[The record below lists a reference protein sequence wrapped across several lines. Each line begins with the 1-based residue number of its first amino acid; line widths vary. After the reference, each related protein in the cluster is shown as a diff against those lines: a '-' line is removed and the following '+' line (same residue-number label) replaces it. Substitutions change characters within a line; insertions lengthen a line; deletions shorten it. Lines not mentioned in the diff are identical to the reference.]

1 VKATYSPCKEQSTR
15 GVRGEGPLFLPH
27 PWHKLEKFHFRL
39 IARLDVAA
47 RAAFAKEFVA
57 LHTLETMTQ
66 AQIDGQ
72 KFAEL
77 LLMEFPE
84 LRVEIQESQGLEH
97 LQMMEFMLFTVRACE
112 RAEWATVEKCLRL
125 ADELLRLGDSKIKNA
140 VYVSYLES
148 LPRKGEVHDRL
159 RKMMTSDQRKGW
171 DEILAYLSKLSG
183 S

>member
-1 VKATYSPCKEQSTR
+1 
-15 GVRGEGPLFLPH
+15 
-27 PWHKLEKFHFRL
+27 
-39 IARLDVAA
+39 
-47 RAAFAKEFVA
+47 
-57 LHTLETMTQ
+57 MTQ
-66 AQIDGQ
+66 ALIDGQ
-72 KFAEL
+72 KFVEL

-84 LRVEIQESQGLEH
+84 LRGEIQEWPDLDH

-112 RAEWATVEKCLRL
+112 RADWATVEKCLRF

-159 RKMMTSDQRKGW
+159 RQMMTSELRTGW
-171 DEILAYLSKLSG
+171 DEILAYLFKLLG